1 MARPGSPWKLTLVF
15 AVILAASSFAL
26 QGWQGFNISDEG
38 FLWYGVQRTVAG
50 EVPLRDF
57 QSYDPGRYYW
67 SAAVALGFGNGLVA
81 LRFSETIAEAIGL
94 WLGLLAACR
103 LSRNWLALLATG
115 LMLTVWVFPSHKIFD
130 HSLLLAGIWMATRLA
145 EQPSRWRV
153 VWGGV
158 FIGLCAFFGRNHAL
172 YNGTAE
178 FLLLLWL
185 TVRGELPPTRFIAWA
200 TGIVAGSLPLL
211 LMLAFVPGFFTS
223 YQNSIVE
230 ILRHG
235 TNLALPMPWP
245 WRIFLSGN
253 PYAVASQLVLGLVL
267 LALPVAYLAM
277 IGASRPLAHFSPERA
292 LLAACGAV
300 GLCYL
305 NHAYSRA
312 DVSHLAQAIH
322 PFTLGLLALVYHFA
336 KRSRYLTTMALFLTA
351 LGLFEVGRQMPAFQR
366 LVSPVAWQR
375 SAVASGV
382 FVPPVWA
389 RFFDELHQ
397 FAAHIGPREGIFI
410 APSAPG
416 LYPVLNRVSPVW
428 ESYVFFPTSKE
439 REEEITTSLTKKEIN
454 WAIVSNTQIDER
466 DDLRFSATYP
476 LVWKYLQEN
485 FEPVAQPELLGGLT
499 IKHRKGASPGDRA
512 RQISPPSAR

>member
-1 MARPGSPWKLTLVF
+1 
-15 AVILAASSFAL
+15 
-26 QGWQGFNISDEG
+26 
-38 FLWYGVQRTVAG
+38 
-50 EVPLRDF
+50 
-57 QSYDPGRYYW
+57 
-67 SAAVALGFGNGLVA
+67 
-81 LRFSETIAEAIGL
+81 
-94 WLGLLAACR
+94 
-103 LSRNWLALLATG
+103 
-115 LMLTVWVFPSHKIFD
+115 
-130 HSLLLAGIWMATRLA
+130 
-145 EQPSRWRV
+145 
-153 VWGGV
+153 
-158 FIGLCAFFGRNHAL
+158 
-172 YNGTAE
+172 
-178 FLLLLWL
+178 
-185 TVRGELPPTRFIAWA
+185 
-200 TGIVAGSLPLL
+200 
-211 LMLAFVPGFFTS
+211 MLAFVPGFFTS

-277 IGASRPLAHFSPERA
+277 IGAPRPLAHFSPERA

-389 RFFDELHQ
+389 RFSTSFTNSPPP
-397 FAAHIGPREGIFI
+397 I
-410 APSAPG
+410 SVPG
-416 LYPVLNRVSPVW
+416 RVS
-428 ESYVFFPTSKE
+428 
-439 REEEITTSLTKKEIN
+439 SLLPPLL
-454 WAIVSNTQIDER
+454 VSIP
-466 DDLRFSATYP
+466 F
-476 LVWKYLQEN
+476 
-485 FEPVAQPELLGGLT
+485 
-499 IKHRKGASPGDRA
+499 
-512 RQISPPSAR
+512 